1 MLYLSGCVRP
11 DLPPDVGIMLTPM
24 MGNRLPD
31 VRTWAADT
39 GCFAQPA
46 KHDDDRYI
54 AWLGDRQYAADR
66 CLFATAPDVRPEFS
80 DTPAAD
86 TLLRSAPMFARIRAA
101 GFRAALVA
109 QDGLEHED
117 IPWDDFDALFIGGST
132 AWKLGDACTALIREA
147 NRRGKWTH
155 SGRVNSLRRLRHVQ
169 WQGCRS
175 ADGTFLAFGPNKNI
189 PRVESWLRQLREQ
202 PMLPLEVA

>member
-11 DLPPDVGIMLTPM
+11 DLPPDVGVMLTPM

-31 VRTWAADT
+31 DRVWAADT

-46 KHDDDRYI
+46 KHDDDTYL
-54 AWLGDRQYAADR
+54 AWLSDRADAADR

-80 DTPAAD
+80 PTPAAD
-86 TLLRSAPMFARIRAA
+86 TLERSAPMFKRIRSC
-101 GFRAALVA
+101 GYKAALVA
-109 QDGLEHED
+109 QDGLESEA

-132 AWKLGDACTALIREA
+132 EWKLGDACTLLVREA

-155 SGRVNSLRRLRHVQ
+155 SGRVNSLRRLRHVR

-175 ADGTFLAFGPNKNI
+175 ADGTYLAFGPSINTPKLE
-189 PRVESWLRQLREQ
+189 RWLSTLAVEPVMR
-202 PMLPLEVA
+202 

>member
-1 MLYLSGCVRP
+1 MIYLSGCVRP
-11 DLPPDVGIMLTPM
+11 DLPPDVGVMLTPM

-31 VRTWAADT
+31 DRVWAADT

-46 KHDDDRYI
+46 KHDDNAYL
-54 AWLGDRQYAADR
+54 AWLADRADASDR

-80 DTPAAD
+80 NTPARD
-86 TLLRSAPMFARIRAA
+86 TLERSAPMFRHIRAA
-101 GFRAALVA
+101 GFSAALVA
-109 QDGLEHED
+109 QDGLEQER

-132 AWKLGDACTALIREA
+132 AWKLGDACTALVREA
-147 NRRGKWTH
+147 NRLGKWTH

-175 ADGTFLAFGPNKNI
+175 ADGTFVAFGPDKNI
-189 PRVESWLRQLREQ
+189 PRVEAWLRALRMQPQLWE
-202 PMLPLEVA
+202 AA